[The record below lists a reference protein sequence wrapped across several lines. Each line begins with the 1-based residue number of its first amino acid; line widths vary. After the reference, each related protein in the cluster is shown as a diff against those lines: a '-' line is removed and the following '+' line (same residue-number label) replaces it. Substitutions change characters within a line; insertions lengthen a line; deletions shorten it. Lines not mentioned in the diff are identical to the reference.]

1 MLMVQDMMGMIKYCP
16 CSIVKVWG
24 FNRVGGVGVVD
35 RRTKSPSMSFDRNI
49 GDIGLER
56 RRGGHS
62 CVPKLD
68 CLGGGEVGVCVCV
81 CVVDW

>member
-1 MLMVQDMMGMIKYCP
+1 
-16 CSIVKVWG
+16 
-24 FNRVGGVGVVD
+24 
-35 RRTKSPSMSFDRNI
+35 MSFDRNV

-62 CVPKLD
+62 CVPKPD
-68 CLGGGEVGVCVCV
+68 WVGDGEVVSV